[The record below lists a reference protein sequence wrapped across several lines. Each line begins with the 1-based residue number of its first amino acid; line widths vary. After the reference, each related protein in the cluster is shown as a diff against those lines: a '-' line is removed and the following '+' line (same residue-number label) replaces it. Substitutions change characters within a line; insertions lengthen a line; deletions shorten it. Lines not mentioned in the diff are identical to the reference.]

1 MAQMIKPDN
10 RLKNALSKTKGMSR
24 NQAVK
29 NATERLELVRGISL
43 AEVDRTLEEEIVVL
57 SREIRD
63 VDDPRVAD
71 LYTAANR
78 IVAVAG
84 IFDLTELGEASYSLC
99 ELITRLTDG
108 GVWRREMV
116 MVHSEAMQLLRHPS
130 AQPEEARQALKTGL
144 RKVLAQVAPVEP
156 DPPPV
161 PPTPPA
167 AEAAA
172 KE

>member
-24 NQAVK
+24 TQAVK
-29 NATERLELVRGISL
+29 AATERLELVRGISL
-43 AEVDRTLEEEIVVL
+43 AEVDRTLEEEIVFL
-57 SREIRD
+57 SRDIRD
-63 VDDPRVAD
+63 VDDPRVPD
-71 LYTAANR
+71 LYAAANR

-116 MVHSEAMQLLRHPS
+116 MVHAEAMQILREPG
-130 AQPEEARQALKTGL
+130 AQPEAARVALKGGL
-144 RKVLAQVAPVEP
+144 RKILAQVAPVAIEEP
-156 DPPPV
+156 AP
-161 PPTPPA
+161 

-172 KE
+172 EPKAE